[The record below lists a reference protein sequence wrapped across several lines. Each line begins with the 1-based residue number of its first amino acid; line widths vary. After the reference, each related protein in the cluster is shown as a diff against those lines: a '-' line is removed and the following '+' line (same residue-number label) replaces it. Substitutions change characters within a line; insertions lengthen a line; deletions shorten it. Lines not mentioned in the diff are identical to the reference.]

1 MTRQPSAAALRARAE
16 ALRSAATDV
25 ASGVST
31 LETIASQ
38 VGDYVKVHGKKRG
51 LKKGMSSKDIF
62 ANWDKNGN
70 QHLSKM
76 EFRIAARDSC
86 TVDQRPE
93 PRNGRGNG
101 ASTVSS

>member
-1 MTRQPSAAALRARAE
+1 M
-16 ALRSAATDV
+16 
-25 ASGVST
+25 
-31 LETIASQ
+31 ETIASQ

-76 EFRIAARDSC
+76 EFRIAAR
-86 TVDQRPE
+86 
-93 PRNGRGNG
+93 G
-101 ASTVSS
+101 ATALVLSHRSTNSFEFRFNKIVVI